1 MHGNERC
8 RVGMG
13 IEADD
18 GVVGDEAMG
27 PPTAQAQFL
36 AVLSTNKSGTRQVSY
51 GLTEFPFIVAHDHND
66 TFGKRCCII
75 SARAAV
81 EVAHISGFILQQS
94 RVEVAEAVDFQ
105 SP

>member
-1 MHGNERC
+1 MHGKERC
-8 RVGMG
+8 RMRLG

-18 GVVGDEAMG
+18 GVIGDEAMG

-36 AVLSTNKSGTRQVSY
+36 AVLSTDKSGARQVSY

-66 TFGKRCCII
+66 TFGEGCCII
-75 SARAAV
+75 SACAAV
-81 EVAHISGFILQQS
+81 EVTHISGFILQQC

-105 SP
+105 RS

>member
-8 RVGMG
+8 RMRPG

-18 GVVGDEAMG
+18 GVVGDEAMWTS
-27 PPTAQAQFL
+27 TAQAQFL

-51 GLTEFPFIVAHDHND
+51 GLTEFPFIMAHDHND
-66 TFGKRCCII
+66 TFGERCCVI
-75 SARAAV
+75 SASAAV
-81 EVAHISGFILQQS
+81 EVAHISGFILQQC

-105 SP
+105 RP